1 MKTRKRKIKNAL
13 IISAVLLCV
22 YGAGCTTDTDEYDGA
37 GGAIDSP
44 VSVAVNGD
52 YAYVMNANFDLSG
65 DKRGAIAV
73 IDIPRSLINRNDCII
88 QRLETSSYIG
98 QMAINAEGTIGY
110 LANRR
115 SSSIMLIDLG
125 DPADPRIIDLEPDQD
140 GDQGIKVGIEPFGVV
155 LSPDEKTLYVTAVG
169 SGDLSIVDLV
179 ERRLIKNEQISW
191 GINDIALQPGGSY
204 AYVTNKGIGS
214 VALIDIVENR
224 YVTDFALGSYMHG
237 VGNDTRGVDFTP
249 DGRWAFIA
257 ARNPESL
264 LVIDTSKMPDYPEE
278 AVVDLLPTDY
288 KPTAVRV
295 TPDGEEVWVT
305 NYTSNNVYAYDTH
318 THAALEVI
326 TVGDGPY
333 DIAMAPAD
341 TDVEGQYWVFVS
353 NFRSH
358 NVSLIDS
365 ASKEYIWVIP

>member
-1 MKTRKRKIKNAL
+1 MKTKAYKIYSRLILILAL
-13 IISAVLLCV
+13 AYACLTACSS
-22 YGAGCTTDTDEYDGA
+22 DTDEYFGA

-44 VSVAVNGD
+44 VSVTINGD

-65 DKRGAIAV
+65 DKTGAIAV

-88 QRLETSSYIG
+88 NRLETPSYIG
-98 QMAINAEGTIGY
+98 QMAMNANGTLGF

-115 SSSIMLIDLG
+115 GNSVMLIDLE
-125 DPADPRIIDLEPDQD
+125 DPADPLIIDLDRDQE
-140 GDQGIKVGIEPFGVV
+140 GDQGIKVGIEPFGVT

-179 ERRLIKNEQISW
+179 ERRLIKNEQIGW
-191 GINDIALQPGGSY
+191 GINDIGIQPGGSY
-204 AYVTNKGIGS
+204 AYITNKGVGS
-214 VALIDIVENR
+214 VALIDVVENR
-224 YVTDFALGSYMHG
+224 FVTTFALGSYMQG
-237 VGNDTRGVDFTP
+237 IGSDTRGVDFTP
-249 DGRWAFIA
+249 DGQWAFIA

-264 LVIDTSKMPDYPEE
+264 LVIDTSKLPDYPGE
-278 AVVDLLPTDY
+278 AVVDLLPTDS

-295 TPDGEEVWVT
+295 TPDGREVWVS
-305 NYTSNNVYAYDTH
+305 NYYSNNVIAYDTR

-333 DIAMAPAD
+333 EIAMAPSGTGVD
-341 TDVEGQYWVFVS
+341 GHYWVFVA

-358 NVSLIDS
+358 NISLIDS